1 MPKSSSRIGWLI
13 PGQMLLI
20 NGQILPI
27 WDCQIVLSRRA
38 SSRQY
43 AKLEQDDRVPVVE
56 FWLNRPVQG
65 ATAYIPVIQSGKVV
79 LTQVNQ
85 MEQIQNWNDVQW
97 LVIVSG
103 DIAIAV
109 RRLILQLAQ
118 QNTPNPPAPRQ
129 AKHAPPVSKPIP
141 TADAQKYK
149 LIVKN
154 QPKPHRVDVN
164 VLDFIDPD
172 LLDLDDE

>member
-1 MPKSSSRIGWLI
+1 MPKFSERVGWLV
-13 PGQMLLI
+13 PGQMLLV

-27 WDCQIVLSRRA
+27 QDCQIVLSRQQR
-38 SSRQY
+38 
-43 AKLEQDDRVPVVE
+43 KLNQEDRVPTVE
-56 FWLNRPVQG
+56 FWFSRPIQS
-65 ATAYIPVIQSGKVV
+65 ATAYIPTIQAGKIV
-79 LTQVNQ
+79 LTQVTRID
-85 MEQIQNWNDVQW
+85 QIQEWKNVQW

-103 DIAIAV
+103 DAAIAV
-109 RRLILQLAQ
+109 RRLILQLAK
-118 QNTPNPPAPRQ
+118 QNTPNSPAPRQ
-129 AKHAPPVSKPIP
+129 AKNAPPVSKPIP